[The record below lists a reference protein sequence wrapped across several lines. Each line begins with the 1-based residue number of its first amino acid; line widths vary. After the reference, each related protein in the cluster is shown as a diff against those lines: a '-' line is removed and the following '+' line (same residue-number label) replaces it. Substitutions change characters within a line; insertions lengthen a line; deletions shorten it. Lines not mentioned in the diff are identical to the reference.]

1 MLRPG
6 SPRRSHEPGSIAP
19 RPRNHEIAEAHGK
32 TPAQI
37 ILRWHIQEGL
47 SAIPGATNPDYIN
60 ENIGIFDFELTAGEM
75 QTMRSLNKETRFFN
89 MTLPRWRKW

>member
-1 MLRPG
+1 MSQGALLRDP
-6 SPRRSHEPGSIAP
+6 EIMK
-19 RPRNHEIAEAHGK
+19 IAEAHGK

-47 SAIPGATNPDYIN
+47 SAIPGTTNPDYIN
-60 ENIGIFDFELTAGEM
+60 ENIGIFDFELTDGEM

-89 MTLPRWRKW
+89 MTLPQVEEMVRNYPLAD